1 MTPGKLIE
9 PIIHPI
15 IGYSNLLPIPLDA
28 PQHNFIP
35 GTDYCKQSPTERG
48 PFLETEKQLNA
59 SLIKGHIKPIAL
71 SDFLF
76 ARRHTIKSG
85 CKGNPLHDTEN
96 GDISLSPKTVVGKK
110 SLNTFGKYENKS
122 FLPVQP
128 DEKTGGK
135 KKHTISKLLSR
146 SANKLTLKAKDN
158 DVFVQPKS
166 IRLSSEPFIQSLIK
180 ENKVTLSSTDQHH
193 SYFAHNYLAQA
204 LDRPYASFNYIS
216 RASYDLAVPNRI
228 RKGPISDQPT
238 IEHSLELD
246 ELADKIKPV
255 NMQDAATAT
264 GLLEEYLRHNIIAT
278 EQLEINKNFF
288 THGHPPTICYSN
300 EISDKAIRS
309 INTLPT
315 FTGTYHSGNNVV
327 KSMFDQ
333 SPFYRSFMQDPNTFL
348 SYNWNDKY
356 FSGINRNDSSMPML
370 LIPDCYGSDYE
381 FKTFV
386 DPIDPNKTV
395 PSFLV
400 TKAKKV
406 IFATFGLNLIA
417 FDCNDNLWVY
427 GFGITHAPI
436 NIKNLNKHAIPD
448 LFAMTPESKNHVI
461 GHVIPKSKITG
472 EAAEGEEHFVF
483 QSSSWVKIP
492 NVSRMTAEN
501 ITSTIRYIHEE
512 AETRLNTLTEHF
524 PINYT
529 EFTNR
534 NIDTYFN
541 RFTVYNFPDEKGN
554 VTTFQFPTPGKKPY
568 ILDANAVDSL
578 TVTKVLNYYATTG
591 IKNKTDPS
599 GCSENGFYKNISI
612 TSAAFSAYTDMI
624 DLSGYFCPSTVL
636 DLPDGKTKYVSL
648 GLTPTQVN
656 KNGTPSRSDTK
667 QTELAEIHRT
677 ITGLTFLH
685 PTAVREIHRSIKRA
699 GFTEIK
705 KHLRVLHTSSFMLLN
720 SLYVY
725 FDQAYGKERG
735 ADITGLIPTPLIEA
749 KDGKL
754 VPFIATY
761 DLPRTSIIQRT
772 AIEPTC
778 RRSRLIQALIAR
790 EAAGSLSFI
799 SQRLSCSIPK
809 TFAKRLDFSGRK
821 NTIAS
826 WTSNAFNCIDLA
838 DTNDLIDVDKFPF
851 MPAIGKAIH
860 RIPMS
865 HSEFKLLDKLY
876 KASILPYY
884 FTGFPA
890 SDKRLEAFGFTKTGF
905 RSPYYVLY
913 PEHML
918 SIALVRSFIDKS
930 VDLSGCSTVSLSEQA
945 KKKYTNLGVTFYR
958 DADTEQSYVSEVK
971 EKYLNQ
977 IVNASDYRA
986 PKQITGVS
994 NRKDPSY
1001 SSLCDLITKGFS
1013 LVGDAKKGTIS
1024 LSKTRSL
1031 IRIKDNIERLISLDL
1046 PSNTHIQDIRKN
1058 IRMAWVSTTLIRFF
1072 MPIRKPQF
1080 SRKPDGCGFLNTSS
1094 YEHNTTMTV
1103 SYNREDPPFYI
1114 QSLNPIKLVSGT
1126 DCEYP
1131 IHGQPFR
1138 IKYDERDENGI
1149 TKVNEDDITFSQ
1161 DLIHE
1166 SYHVKNLFPIEAK
1179 DVYTSRKMIQF
1190 NLELGFT
1197 AKDSHLQASKIKQSK
1212 SISLSNYLSV
1222 LAYFHRLS
1230 LAHIISRLSDR
1241 PDDPKNLRLTSSSCN
1256 RVPHGTS
1263 GAIFSFLSQYGF
1275 YRNMPET
1282 YRISRSALPAV
1293 FRDLRYAVIAMPAS
1307 GIKEH
1312 AYAIQKHGKTYRYIL
1327 SNSFISGYRKLCLQ
1341 NVLTCP
1347 YTYAAIAKFSSD
1359 IQPIDAYFRLQTWIR
1374 AKQPFT
1380 NTKFG
1385 NSICIAEEKEPFAR
1399 ILCPSYDNG
1408 NRTGLTHLTLSDILY
1423 NALQSK
1429 THKYSET
1436 LIKEVLL

>member
-1 MTPGKLIE
+1 MAPGKLVE
-9 PIIHPI
+9 PIINPI
-15 IGYSNLLPIPLDA
+15 IGYSSLLPIPFNA
-28 PQHNFIP
+28 PQYSFIP
-35 GTDYCKQSPTERG
+35 GKESRKLSPTERG

-59 SLIKGHIKPIAL
+59 SLIKEHIKPIAL

-96 GDISLSPKTVVGKK
+96 GDINLSPKTVAGKK
-110 SLNTFGKYENKS
+110 SLNTFGKYENKI

-128 DEKTGGK
+128 YEKTGGTK
-135 KKHTISKLLSR
+135 NHTITKLLSR
-146 SANKLTLKAKDN
+146 SANTLTLKAKDN

-180 ENKVTLSSTDQHH
+180 ENKITPSSSDQHH
-193 SYFAHNYLAQA
+193 SYYAHNYLNQA
-204 LDRPYASFNYIS
+204 LNHPYASFNYLFRSSDSLIASS
-216 RASYDLAVPNRI
+216 RIKNSPM
-228 RKGPISDQPT
+228 SDQPI
-238 IEHSLELD
+238 IEHFLELE

-255 NMQDAATAT
+255 NMQDAAAAN

-288 THGHPPTICYSN
+288 TNVFQPTIYCCD
-300 EISDKAIRS
+300 EINNKAIRS
-309 INTLPT
+309 INSLPT
-315 FTGTYHSGNNVV
+315 LTRTYNSSSGVV
-327 KSMFDQ
+327 KSIFDQ
-333 SPFYRSFMQDPNTFL
+333 SPFYRAFIREDQKPFFSR
-348 SYNWNDKY
+348 SWNREY
-356 FSGINRNDSSMPML
+356 FNGTNRNDSSMPML

-386 DPIDPNKTV
+386 DPVDHNEAT
-395 PSFLV
+395 PSFIT

-436 NIKNLNKHAIPD
+436 NIKNLNKRVTPD
-448 LFAMTPESKNHVI
+448 LFAIIPESKNHII
-461 GHVIPKSKITG
+461 GLVIPKSKLTG
-472 EAAEGEEHFVF
+472 EATENEEHFVF

-492 NVSRMTAEN
+492 NVSKMTAEN

-512 AETRLNTLTEHF
+512 AETRLNTLTEYF

-529 EFTNR
+529 EFTNH
-534 NIDTYFN
+534 NIDTYFVK
-541 RFTVYNFPDEKGN
+541 FPICNFPDEKGN
-554 VTTFQFPTPGKKPY
+554 ITTSSFPTPGKKPY
-568 ILDANAVDSL
+568 IVNAKAVDSL

-591 IKNKTDPS
+591 VKNKTSSPFCAES
-599 GCSENGFYKNISI
+599 QFYKNISVD
-612 TSAAFSAYTDMI
+612 SVAFSTSTDMI
-624 DLSGYFCPSTVL
+624 DLSGYFCPSNVL
-636 DLPDGKTKYVSL
+636 NLPDGKTKYISL
-648 GLTPTQVN
+648 SLTPTQVN
-656 KNGTPSRSDTK
+656 KNGTPNKSDTK
-667 QTELAEIHRT
+667 QTELAEIYRT
-677 ITGLTFLH
+677 LTGLTFLH
-685 PTAVREIHRSIKRA
+685 PTAVREIHRSIKQA
-699 GFTEIK
+699 GFTRVK

-754 VPFIATY
+754 VPFIIAHN
-761 DLPRTSIIQRT
+761 LPRTSIIQR
-772 AIEPTC
+772 AIEPTD
-778 RRSRLIQALIAR
+778 RGSKPIQTLITK
-790 EAAGSLSFI
+790 EAASSLSFI
-799 SQRLSCSIPK
+799 SEHLSCSIPK
-809 TFAKRLDFSGRK
+809 TFANRLDFSGRK

-826 WTSNAFNCIDLA
+826 WTNNTFNYIELA
-838 DTNDLIDVDKFPF
+838 DSDSPLNTDEFPF
-851 MPAIGKAIH
+851 MPAIRKALH
-860 RIPMS
+860 HTPMS
-865 HSEFKLLDKLY
+865 RGELKLLDKLY
-876 KASILPYY
+876 KASVLPYY
-884 FTGFPA
+884 FIGFPA
-890 SDKRLEAFGFTKTGF
+890 IDKRLEAIDPTKAGL
-905 RSPYYVLY
+905 RPSSYIY

-930 VDLSGCSTVSLSEQA
+930 VDLSECSTVVLSERN

-958 DADTEQSYVSEVK
+958 DADTEQSYVSKAK
-971 EKYLNQ
+971 EQYLNQ
-977 IVNASDYRA
+977 IVSASDYRA
-986 PKQITGVS
+986 PKQITKV
-994 NRKDPSY
+994 NPNKKDPSY

-1031 IRIKDNIERLISLDL
+1031 VRIKDNIEELISLDL
-1046 PSNTHIQDIRKN
+1046 PSNTHVQDIRKN
-1058 IRMAWVSTTLIRFF
+1058 IRLAWVSTALIRFF
-1072 MPIRKPQF
+1072 TPIRKPMF
-1080 SRKPDGCGFLNTSS
+1080 FRPPDGCGSLNTSS
-1094 YEHNTTMTV
+1094 YEHSTMTGG
-1103 SYNREDPPFYI
+1103 SYNREEHNFYI
-1114 QSLNPIKLVSGT
+1114 QSLSPIRLVSDT

-1131 IHGQPFR
+1131 IHGQPFK
-1138 IKYDERDENGI
+1138 IKYNERDENGI
-1149 TKVNEDDITFSQ
+1149 AKINEDDITFSQ

-1166 SYHVKNLFPIEAK
+1166 SYHIKNLFSIEAK
-1179 DVYTSRKMIQF
+1179 DVYTAKKMLQF
-1190 NLELGFT
+1190 GLELGFT
-1197 AKDSHLQASKIKQSK
+1197 GEDRSLRASEIKHSK
-1212 SISLSNYLSV
+1212 STSLSNYLSM

-1241 PDDPKNLRLTSSSCN
+1241 PDDPKNLRLISPSSN

-1263 GAIFSFLSQYGF
+1263 EPIFSYLSQYGF
-1275 YRNMPET
+1275 YRNLSET

-1312 AYAIQKHGKTYRYIL
+1312 AYAIQKHGKTYRYVL

-1385 NSICIAEEKEPFAR
+1385 DSILIAERKEPFAR

-1408 NRTGLTHLTLSDILY
+1408 NREGLTHLTLSDILY
-1423 NALQSK
+1423 NALRSK